1 MASTPHRTAADVIR
15 RADAG
20 DGVVVLTLD
29 RPPANALDD
38 ALIAELTATFAEL
51 AEPDDAPAIVL
62 TGAGER
68 FFCAG
73 GDIKQLSGGTADQ
86 MAERMRLFHALLVA
100 IERYPRPVVCAV
112 DGWCV
117 GGGIELTLFAD
128 AVYAS
133 REARFGFPEIDHGLL
148 PAVKGIARAGR
159 KLGVR
164 AARDLL
170 LTGEPIDVAHAVEIG
185 LVDEVAERD
194 DLLAAAVAHA
204 RTAAAKPPV
213 LFAALKRALDQTDG
227 WTDAQ
232 LLAATVAD
240 AHAFYD
246 DPRARAARE
255 GWNA

>member
-1 MASTPHRTAADVIR
+1 MAATPHRTAPETIRLADV
-15 RADAG
+15 G

-38 ALIAELTATFAEL
+38 GLIADLTATLDEL
-51 AEPDDAPAIVL
+51 GARDDAPAIVL
-62 TGAGER
+62 AGAGER

-73 GDIKQLSGGTADQ
+73 GDIKQLDGGTAER

-100 IERYPRPVVCAV
+100 IEHYPRPFVAAV

-117 GGGIELTLFAD
+117 GGGVELTLFAD

-133 REARFGFPEIDHGLL
+133 TEARFGFPEIDHGLL

-170 LTGEPIDVAHAVEIG
+170 LTGEPIDAETAVRIG
-185 LVDEVAERD
+185 LVDETCARA
-194 DLLAAAVAHA
+194 DLLDAAVAHA
-204 RTAAAKPPV
+204 RIAAAKPPV
-213 LFAALKRALDQTDG
+213 LFAALKRALDQADG
-227 WTDAQ
+227 WSDEQ

>member
-1 MASTPHRTAADVIR
+1 MAATPHRTAPDTIRLADV
-15 RADAG
+15 G
-20 DGVVVLTLD
+20 DGVVLLTLD

-38 ALIAELTATFAEL
+38 GLIAELSLTL
-51 AEPDDAPAIVL
+51 DDLGGLDDAPAIVL

-73 GDIKQLSGGTADQ
+73 GDIKQLDGGTADQ
-86 MAERMRLFHALLVA
+86 MAERMRLFHELLVA
-100 IERYPRPVVCAV
+100 IERYPRPFVCAV

-117 GGGIELTLFAD
+117 GGGVELTLFAD

-133 REARFGFPEIDHGLL
+133 TEARFGFPEIDHGLL
-148 PAVKGIARAGR
+148 PAVKGIVRAGR

-164 AARDLL
+164 AARELL
-170 LTGEPIDVAHAVEIG
+170 LTGEPIGVEQAVAIG
-185 LVDEVAERD
+185 LVDAVAERT
-194 DLLAAAVAHA
+194 DLLAAAIGHA
-204 RTAAAKPPV
+204 SAAAAKPPV
-213 LFAALKRALDQTDG
+213 LFAALKRALDQADL
-227 WTDAQ
+227 WSDEQ

-240 AHAFYD
+240 ARVFYD

>member
-1 MASTPHRTAADVIR
+1 MAATPHRTAPETIR
-15 RADAG
+15 LADAG

-38 ALIAELTATFAEL
+38 GLIAELTLTLDDLGAL
-51 AEPDDAPAIVL
+51 DDAPAIVL
-62 TGAGER
+62 TGGGER

-73 GDIKQLSGGTADQ
+73 GDIKQLDGGTAEQ

-100 IERYPRPVVCAV
+100 IERYPRPFVCAV

-117 GGGIELTLFAD
+117 GGGVELTLFAD

-133 REARFGFPEIDHGLL
+133 TEARFGFPEIDHGLL
-148 PAVKGIARAGR
+148 PAVKGIARAAR
-159 KLGVR
+159 KLGGR

-170 LTGEPIDVAHAVEIG
+170 LTGEPIDATRAAEIG
-185 LVDEVAERD
+185 LIDEITERA
-194 DLLAAAVAHA
+194 DLLAAAIGHA
-204 RTAAAKPPV
+204 AAAAAKPPV
-213 LFAALKRALDQTDG
+213 LFSALKRALDRADG
-227 WTDAQ
+227 SSDDQ

>member
-1 MASTPHRTAADVIR
+1 MAATPHRTAPDTIR
-15 RADAG
+15 LADAG

-38 ALIAELTATFAEL
+38 GLIAELTLTL
-51 AEPDDAPAIVL
+51 DDLGGLDDAPAIVL

-73 GDIKQLSGGTADQ
+73 GDIKQLEGGSAEQT
-86 MAERMRLFHALLVA
+86 AERMRLFHELLGA
-100 IERYPRPVVCAV
+100 IERYPRPFVCAV

-117 GGGIELTLFAD
+117 GGGLELTLFAD

-133 REARFGFPEIDHGLL
+133 TEARFGFPEINHGLL
-148 PAVKGIARAGR
+148 PAVKGIARARR
-159 KLGVR
+159 KLGER

-170 LTGEPIDVAHAVEIG
+170 LTGG
-185 LVDEVAERD
+185 LVDVQQAASLGLVDHVTESA
-194 DLLAAAVAHA
+194 DLLVAATAHA
-204 RTAAAKPPV
+204 RTMAAKPPV

-227 WTDAQ
+227 WSDDRVR
-232 LLAATVAD
+232 AATVAD
-240 AHAFYD
+240 AVAFHD
-246 DPRARAARE
+246 DPRARTARE